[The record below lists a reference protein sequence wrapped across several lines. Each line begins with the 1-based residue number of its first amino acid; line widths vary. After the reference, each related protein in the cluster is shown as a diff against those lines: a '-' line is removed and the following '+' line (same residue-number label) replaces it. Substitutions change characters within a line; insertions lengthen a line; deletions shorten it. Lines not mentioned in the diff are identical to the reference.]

1 MASPTAPRL
10 CDNNNMNPTDLT
22 VQLTKQRDE
31 MTDRW
36 FKSLRV
42 GDKVYNYSLKWE
54 NKQIVDKKLRE
65 GVIKEI
71 HDNGSFDRYV
81 IVDNLTTGR
90 QNKWGDYDLV
100 KPQEIEDISEQLQQ
114 ALSSATNIAPQEK
127 AEVFD
132 DSIVRARYKQL
143 IENANELLKDNDICL
158 GKCQGIYGAFNKNTG
173 ECVYIGK
180 SKSIIAKRW
189 QEHKRFWKKLR
200 PIHRQPLLTQYLHFF
215 GDQIEWQVLLPL
227 TEDIDNDLVEYCE
240 RRIFEEYKPIANT
253 IIPNGT
259 IFGRSILEGEGDS
272 ITVQEWNPFMV
283 EIRISKGQFLKF
295 SDDKTRFAVSSK
307 KALS

>member
-1 MASPTAPRL
+1 
-10 CDNNNMNPTDLT
+10 MNKTTEDLS
-22 VQLTKQRDE
+22 VQLTEQRNA
-31 MTDRW
+31 MTDKW
-36 FKSLRV
+36 FKSLSV
-42 GDKVYNYSLKWE
+42 GNKVYNYSLKWQ

-65 GVIKEI
+65 GIIKEI

-81 IVDNLTTGR
+81 IVNNLTTGR

-114 ALSSATNIAPQEK
+114 VLSSTVSIAPQETT
-127 AEVFD
+127 EVFD
-132 DSIVRARYKQL
+132 NSIMQAKYKQL
-143 IENANELLKDNDICL
+143 IEHANELLKDDNIRL
-158 GKCQGIYGAFNKNTG
+158 GNCKGVYGAFNKNTG

-180 SKSIIAKRW
+180 SKSVITKRW

-215 GDQIEWQVLLPL
+215 GDQIEWKVLLPL
-227 TEDIDNDLVEYCE
+227 AEGIDNDLVEYCE
-240 RRIFEEYKPIANT
+240 RRIFEECKPIANT

-272 ITVQEWNPFMV
+272 ITVQEWSPYMV
-283 EIRISKGQFLKF
+283 EIRISKGRFLKF
-295 SDDKTRFAVSSK
+295 SDDKTHFTSSNT
-307 KALS
+307 